1 MRFPLCQF
9 IAVKPSFD
17 DSCKCGRKVKPHSPY
32 CPEHHA
38 RCYPTAE
45 AVERPERLPVAA

>member
-9 IAVKPSFD
+9 IAGEPIFD
-17 DSCKCGRKVKPHSPY
+17 DSCKCGREVKPGSPY

-38 RCYPTAE
+38 RCHPSTE
-45 AVERPERLPVAA
+45 AVEGQARLPVAA